1 MMIRFILLFILIT
14 VSSITSVWV
23 SRNAKVDALRK
34 MLSSG
39 TLSVMPCCY
48 DGLTARLVE
57 QAGFKLTF
65 MTGFGTAAVQGVPD
79 SGLLGLGE
87 MVSTGSIVCGA
98 LKSIP
103 CIGDGDTGYGNEVN
117 MKRTVRQYIQAGFAG
132 IMIEDQVSFI
142 SMNKST
148 Y

>member
-1 MMIRFILLFILIT
+1 
-14 VSSITSVWV
+14 
-23 SRNAKVDALRK
+23 
-34 MLSSG
+34 
-39 TLSVMPCCY
+39 MPCCY

-87 MVSTGSIVCGA
+87 MVSTGSIVCGV

-117 MKRTVRQYIQAGFAG
+117 MKRTVRQYVQAGFAG
-132 IMIEDQVSFI
+132 IMIEDQVSFVNI
-142 SMNKST
+142 NKSS